1 MPAAQPSILQK
12 KKGRSNN
19 AFPMSFSTTPSSDI
33 ASQIQTC
40 AVDYVITKRDK
51 IITSLLKQD
60 ALDNHHILD
69 PHMPPPNPTA

>member
-1 MPAAQPSILQK
+1 
-12 KKGRSNN
+12 
-19 AFPMSFSTTPSSDI
+19 MSFSTTPSSDI